1 VAIATPPN
9 GITVA
14 TNQTVNFRA
23 NVNDPQEGTLK
34 IPQIKWRVDG
44 VERGQGDGLV
54 QQFTTPGDRTVSV
67 TATNTANLS
76 SSASTLVH
84 VMLATSQSPT
94 IAIADPPDGMLFPYG
109 ATNPIT
115 FTASASDPDDGP
127 LAGASIKWYDSH
139 GSVVNQLVGTGTQ
152 TRATMSRD
160 PADVNRGE
168 YTQHTI
174 TAIATDSGGQ
184 TAVATITVRVAIL
197 IN

>member
-1 VAIATPPN
+1 M
-9 GITVA
+9 
-14 TNQTVNFRA
+14 
-23 NVNDPQEGTLK
+23 
-34 IPQIKWRVDG
+34 
-44 VERGQGDGLV
+44 
-54 QQFTTPGDRTVSV
+54 

-94 IAIADPPDGMLFPYG
+94 IAIADPPDGMLFPYVVRQPRVG
-109 ATNPIT
+109 REPAGR
-115 FTASASDPDDGP
+115 DGDADQHP
-127 LAGASIKWYDSH
+127 L
-139 GSVVNQLVGTGTQ
+139 
-152 TRATMSRD
+152 SRD

-184 TAVATITVRVAIL
+184 TAVATITVRGGIL